1 MKYFR
6 LPIFDADQAD
16 LEPRYQK
23 AVEEVVAAIQSAPT
37 YWDIVR
43 KRKVVEQLKNTKVRK
58 WRAQDHRILF
68 RIERTNNGENYIV
81 LFRALTHGEYDE
93 ILLRT
98 HTLDNEL
105 DQAKGKSD
113 FSSFLK
119 EMERT
124 PSISLSSIPY
134 NYIGLRH
141 PVALLSLPRGGRIVE
156 ETTNWVE
163 DVLAPI
169 AGTDDLLAR
178 LKRPTSDKRELNKL
192 ATLGTLII
200 DSPESG
206 IVSRHDLD
214 TSILSS
220 GDRMLIEKLNVGDDV
235 STSTIRRTYP
245 MPSGPDSLANWIKI
259 ARSSGAHTDPFLKL
273 DDGQEEFLRRFQLH
287 GGLPACIDGPGGSGK
302 TTILLSL
309 LRGVLQNKD
318 QYPGDLSL
326 RIITASESLT
336 QDLRAALENHLELL
350 DGYNIEDS
358 RNVAKEICATVD
370 QYLLSLL
377 PSETRELFSDIRLKV
392 TWPDFSKWYRYSIRH
407 HQLSAT
413 AHEAWAAIRVQIC
426 GATDGREDPNYEES
440 RPAFNSHI
448 LNWFSSLDETKRFGL
463 SSDLLA
469 ECLQIFGSYR
479 DWKRSEGRW
488 DESDLTQRVLEHL
501 ASDEGI
507 SKSTDLLI
515 VDEAQDLSPDT
526 LRAIIRSS
534 ACVNFQLENLIKSSK
549 DIETI
554 AMPLVFAADDMQSI
568 NPSGFKWDAFRTIFF
583 EETQLILNSTEGV
596 KIETRPLLTNY
607 RMKEKVAEV
616 AHSLRRWMNPSVTE
630 VLPET
635 KRHGGFSSPV
645 DASNKSEVIDYLR
658 LASRV
663 IVPSLD
669 RYIDSKEMISDLGK
683 KYPILAEA
691 FGNDF
696 GKVVSAIEMKGK
708 ECKTAVLLDFASYLK
723 DAKPGLETTYAR
735 QIAYVAA
742 SRARDNVLWLE
753 TDVKSRDWMWN
764 LTDDTSSPAQYL
776 PKAEPVS
783 GLDKVSL
790 ASSTTEVLNDAHNSL
805 LDALLGTEEDD
816 ATRAS
821 YAATARALFAEV
833 SEVKLSNTSHQ
844 VSRYFEGDRAA
855 LNLAE
860 VDIEYIEILLDLVHH
875 DGIWSAFR
883 DADVLGLP
891 SDFYIGSL
899 VYAYKQ
905 RNIEAVFQAAQ
916 NVSRT
921 STDLE
926 TGVREEAKN
935 ALRGIA
941 QFAEEEVEKYWTD
954 GRKLPFEISAS
965 LSIEVIEKLDVAVVG
980 NESILKVLFALSI
993 GKRTEALRYLTR
1005 LSKVDKKRK
1014 RLEALLIRTQTGI
1027 YWLEDEAFPRLEFSK
1042 KLSDMEIEGKF
1053 MEICIGVISS
1063 PEVLVK
1069 FIDDN
1074 QEIVPKL
1081 STSQASRLIA
1091 EAMKMLEKAI

>member
-6 LPIFDADQAD
+6 LPIFDADLAD

-43 KRKVVEQLKNTKVRK
+43 RRKVVEQLKNTKVRK

-81 LFRALTHGEYDE
+81 LFRALTHVEYDE
-93 ILLRT
+93 VLLRT

-105 DQAKGKSD
+105 DQAKEKSD
-113 FSSFLK
+113 FSSFLQ
-119 EMERT
+119 ELERT
-124 PSISLSSIPY
+124 PSITRSNIPH

-141 PVALLSLPRGGRIVE
+141 PVALLSLSHGGRIVE

-178 LKRPTSDKRELNKL
+178 LKRSTSEERELNKL

-200 DSPESG
+200 DSPASG
-206 IVSRHDLD
+206 IVSSQDLD
-214 TSILSS
+214 TGILSS
-220 GDRMLIEKLNVGDDV
+220 SDRILIEKLSATGDV
-235 STSTIRRTYP
+235 SKSTIRRTYP
-245 MPSGPDSLANWIKI
+245 MPFGPDALTNWIKI

-302 TTILLSL
+302 TTILLTL

-318 QYPGDLSL
+318 QYPGNLLL

-336 QDLRAALENHLELL
+336 QDLRTALQNHLELL
-350 DGYNIEDS
+350 DGCNIEDS
-358 RNVAKEICATVD
+358 RDAAQEICATVD

-377 PSETRELFSDIRLKV
+377 PSETREFFSDSRLKV
-392 TWPDFSKWYRYSIRH
+392 TWPDFAKWYRYSIRD

-426 GATDGREDPNYEES
+426 GATDGREDPIYEES
-440 RPAFNSHI
+440 RTAFNSHI
-448 LNWFSSLDETKRFGL
+448 LNWFSSLDEAKRFGL
-463 SSDLLA
+463 SSGLLA
-469 ECLQIFGSYR
+469 ECLQIYGSYR
-479 DWKRSEGRW
+479 DWKRSEGLW
-488 DESDLTQRVLEHL
+488 DESDLTQRVLDHL

-568 NPSGFKWDAFRTIFF
+568 NPSGFKWEAFRTIFF
-583 EETQLILNSTEGV
+583 EETQLILNSAEGV
-596 KIETRPLLTNY
+596 KIEPRPLLANY

-616 AHSLRRWMNPSVTE
+616 AHSLRRWMNPSVTD

-645 DASNKSEVIDYLR
+645 DTSDKSEVIDYLR

-669 RYIDSKEMISDLGK
+669 RYLDSKEMTSDLGK

-691 FGNDF
+691 FGDDF

-723 DAKPGLETTYAR
+723 NAKPGLETTYAR

-764 LTDDTSSPAQYL
+764 STDDTSSPAQYL

-783 GLDKVSL
+783 SLDKVSL

-833 SEVKLSNTSHQ
+833 NEVKLSNTSHQ

-899 VYAYKQ
+899 VYAFKQ
-905 RNIEAVFQAAQ
+905 RGIEAVFQAAQ
-916 NVSRT
+916 NVART

-935 ALRGIA
+935 ALKGIV
-941 QFAEEEVEKYWTD
+941 QFAEDEVEKYWTD
-954 GRKLPFEISAS
+954 DRKLPFEISAS
-965 LSIEVIEKLDVAVVG
+965 VSIEVIEKLDVAVVG
-980 NESILKVLFALSI
+980 NESILKILFALSI
-993 GKRTEALRYLTR
+993 GKRTEALRYLSR
-1005 LSKVDKKRK
+1005 LPKVDKKRQ
-1014 RLEALLIRTQTGI
+1014 RLEVLLFRTQTGI
-1027 YWLEDEAFPRLEFSK
+1027 YWLEDEAFPRLEFSE
-1042 KLSDMEIEGKF
+1042 KLSDEEIEEKF
-1053 MEICIGVISS
+1053 MGICMSVISS